1 MQRPVA
7 LLVLLLLCLLFARA
21 ANAFFHGDDI
31 VPVSYRYTPDNWPE
45 PLSAD
50 LYRPRDIAR
59 PPVVLVIHG
68 GGWVKGSRDEGY
80 VVSICQY
87 LASHGMA
94 ALSVSYRLAPQ
105 SRFPAQLDDLAEALR
120 WLAREGGALDLDT
133 RRVGVWGYSAGAHL
147 ASLLSEQP
155 QALPVAAV
163 VAGGLPAE
171 LRVWPDSA
179 MVLALL
185 GQPRDSAP
193 VLWTQASPVARVTPQ
208 TPPHFLYH
216 GRLDRLVPYDQA
228 LMMQSALNHAG
239 VPVTLYSRSYYGHI
253 LTALLPG
260 ETFEAAT
267 DFLHHYLPSPD
278 PVAVAHAGP

>member
-1 MQRPVA
+1 MR
-7 LLVLLLLCLLFARA
+7 L
-21 ANAFFHGDDI
+21 
-31 VPVSYRYTPDNWPE
+31 SYRYTSDNWPE

-50 LYRPRDIAR
+50 LYKPQDVAR

-80 VVSICQY
+80 VVRICQY
-87 LASHGMA
+87 LARHGLA

-105 SRFPAQLDDLAEALR
+105 ARFPAQLDDLSEALR
-120 WLAREGGALDLDT
+120 WLVREGAALSLDT

-163 VAGGLPAE
+163 VAGGIPAE
-171 LRVWPDSA
+171 LRGWPNSA

-185 GQPRDSAP
+185 GQSRDTALD
-193 VLWTQASPVARVTPQ
+193 LWTQASPVARVTAL

-228 LMMQSALNHAG
+228 LMMQSALSRVG
-239 VPVTLYSRSYYGHI
+239 VPVTLYSRRFYGHI
-253 LTALLPG
+253 LAALLPG
-260 ETFEAAT
+260 DSFNAAT
-267 DFLHHYLPSPD
+267 AFLHQYLSSPN
-278 PVAVAHAGP
+278 PATALQAGV